1 MLPHDFVFILLS
13 TFCALFC
20 ILFQIYFRHIDKK
33 KKKEY
38 LILCNMLFPLK
49 TEESTSQSKGCD
61 AKLQGP
67 VIWQPA
73 ARYLSG

>member
-1 MLPHDFVFILLS
+1 MLLHDFVFILFS
-13 TFCALFC
+13 TLYVPFC

-49 TEESTSQSKGCD
+49 TEESTS
-61 AKLQGP
+61 
-67 VIWQPA
+67 
-73 ARYLSG
+73 

>member
-1 MLPHDFVFILLS
+1 MLLHDFVFILFS
-13 TFCALFC
+13 TLYVPFC

-49 TEESTSQSKGCD
+49 TEESTSQSKDCD
-61 AKLQGP
+61 AKRKGL
-67 VIWQPA
+67 
-73 ARYLSG
+73 